1 MGEAKQPQRVAATG
15 KEPAEGGKHPLVG
28 AGLHYKDEHGRVL
41 NQVSIVAV
49 IPSNSAVGDLALIQY
64 FEWMSGEPSTRRL
77 IPLSE
82 LASSDRWVLY
92 SSVAEMNDHFQRSD
106 EGRNSAITKRL
117 ENEKDRAE

>member
-1 MGEAKQPQRVAATG
+1 MDEAKQQQPVATTE
-15 KEPAEGGKHPLVG
+15 KKPAEGGSHPLIG

-49 IPSNSAVGDLALIQY
+49 IASNSAAGDLALIQY
-64 FEWMSGEPSTRRL
+64 FEWISGEPSTRRL

-92 SSVAEMNDHFQRSD
+92 SSVAEMKDHFERSD
-106 EGRNSAITKRL
+106 EGRNTAITKRL
-117 ENEKDRAE
+117 DNEKDRAE